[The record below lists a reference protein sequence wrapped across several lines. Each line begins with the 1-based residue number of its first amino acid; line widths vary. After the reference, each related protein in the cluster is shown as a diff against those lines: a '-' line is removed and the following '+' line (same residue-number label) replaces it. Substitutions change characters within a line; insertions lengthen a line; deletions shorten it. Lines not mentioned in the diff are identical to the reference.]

1 MNMILYEEI
10 LIYYYKYKY
19 VYIYTLK
26 NATSLEFTVQQI
38 RILLQSSEPR
48 NVLSVH
54 SKNQFLNSDVFQP
67 SITTLQ
73 KSRKIWFFLGPRI

>member
-38 RILLQSSEPR
+38 RISYYNQVNPEMY
-48 NVLSVH
+48 SVYILKT
-54 SKNQFLNSDVFQP
+54 SF
-67 SITTLQ
+67 
-73 KSRKIWFFLGPRI
+73 